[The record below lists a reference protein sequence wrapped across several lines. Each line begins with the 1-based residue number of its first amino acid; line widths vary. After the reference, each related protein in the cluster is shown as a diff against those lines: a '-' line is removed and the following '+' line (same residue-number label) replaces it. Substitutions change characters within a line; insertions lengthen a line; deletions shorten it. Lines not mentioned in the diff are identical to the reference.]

1 MEQKLEELRGAFNN
15 DLALSRTSQDLEDL
29 RIKYLGRKGEL
40 TSILR
45 QMTGLSAEERPRFGA
60 LSNKL
65 KNFIEEAITSK
76 IKESGSIKVQG
87 IDITLPGRKPRQGT
101 VHIIN
106 QVKSDIENIFLE
118 YVDKWGMEE
127 VDYLRDEDGDYPVY
141 DVMGAQF
148 QYHIE
153 RLRNVAIDIYYTDNM
168 KSKAKDI
175 EKDLEKNFI
184 PRLKRF
190 GYNILYFGND
200 RNNWKESIEDY
211 IQEEKSEITIVITK
225 RMGLN

>member
-1 MEQKLEELRGAFNN
+1 MKHLIDWKIF
-15 DLALSRTSQDLEDL
+15 ED
-29 RIKYLGRKGEL
+29 R
-40 TSILR
+40 
-45 QMTGLSAEERPRFGA
+45 
-60 LSNKL
+60 
-65 KNFIEEAITSK
+65 
-76 IKESGSIKVQG
+76 
-87 IDITLPGRKPRQGT
+87 LPGASLFT
-101 VHIIN
+101 NDEV
-106 QVKSDIENIFLE
+106 VDIENMFLE

-225 RMGLN
+225 RMGWN

>member
-1 MEQKLEELRGAFNN
+1 MKHLIDWKIFEDRLPRASLFTN
-15 DLALSRTSQDLEDL
+15 DEV
-29 RIKYLGRKGEL
+29 I
-40 TSILR
+40 
-45 QMTGLSAEERPRFGA
+45 
-60 LSNKL
+60 
-65 KNFIEEAITSK
+65 
-76 IKESGSIKVQG
+76 
-87 IDITLPGRKPRQGT
+87 
-101 VHIIN
+101 
-106 QVKSDIENIFLE
+106 DIENMFLE

-127 VDYLRDEDGDYPVY
+127 VDYDINDHPIY
-141 DVMGAQF
+141 DVNGSEF

-153 RLRNVAIDIYYTDNM
+153 RLRNIAIDIYYKDNM

-225 RMGLN
+225 RRGWN